1 MNKIWFQDNLG
12 EAVSRPR
19 VYNFLVPP
27 LTYVEGFKLQQEIVP
42 FLHSCN
48 QLTEVVDPRNYAAVQ
63 AIYVENK
70 NSIYAKSDYRKLSGH
85 SSGY

>member
-1 MNKIWFQDNLG
+1 MNKIWFQDDLG
-12 EAVSRPR
+12 ESVSRPR
-19 VYNFLVPP
+19 VYNFLDPYV
-27 LTYVEGFKLQQEIVP
+27 TYVEGAKLQREIVP
-42 FLHSCN
+42 FLRTCN
-48 QLTEVVDPRNYAAVQ
+48 QPIEIVDPRNYAAVQ